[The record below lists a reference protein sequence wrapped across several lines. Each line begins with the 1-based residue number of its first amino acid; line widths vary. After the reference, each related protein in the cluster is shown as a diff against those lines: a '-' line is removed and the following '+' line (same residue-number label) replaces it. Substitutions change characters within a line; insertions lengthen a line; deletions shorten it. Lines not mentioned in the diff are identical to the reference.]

1 MVLRLTLACKDK
13 IMLYSS
19 NMTHEEFYRVNGTL
33 TPERIDS
40 MFEKCDE
47 AEAWQDLTPCIQ
59 EAHSCFIEEDFLQK
73 EILKLQAFAK
83 RLRGDNKAELL
94 QLIEDMEGEITQ
106 AIASAEYGVSE
117 LNKCL

>member
-1 MVLRLTLACKDK
+1 
-13 IMLYSS
+13 MLDSI

-40 MFEKCDE
+40 MFNKCDE

-59 EAHSCFIEEDFLQK
+59 EARSCFIEEDFLQNH
-73 EILKLQAFAK
+73 IQQLQAFAK
-83 RLRGDNKAELL
+83 RRRGDNKAVLL
-94 QLIEDMEGEITQ
+94 DLIECMEGDITQ
-106 AIASAEYGVSE
+106 AIASAEYGASE